1 MHRDV
6 EKGELRQASQ
16 AIYLQNVKKKKNWYS
31 TDLNMLCISFK
42 SSLKYTLECKL

>member
-16 AIYLQNVKKKKNWYS
+16 AIYLQNVKKKKTGIVQIW
-31 TDLNMLCISFK
+31 TCFVLV
-42 SSLKYTLECKL
+42 LKVVWNIL